1 MSELYFCKRYDQ
13 FKRMILS
20 PLMCFVVCPSDV
32 ALCSKGDKIYKRYQI
47 RFGTKP
53 WYNSSSIQSPCLVL
67 FQNLNKHSTS
77 TPQVYSHLI
86 PCTSHRISDGI
97 TYPPSLHSDNQS
109 ITQGLKVKANVSQ
122 LLQPDKRFHG
132 PPLQSAVHSQ
142 ESKIKV
148 DFFFWTAGKKKF
160 NQSIVQGRRNV
171 DITWRFPF

>member
-1 MSELYFCKRYDQ
+1 
-13 FKRMILS
+13 
-20 PLMCFVVCPSDV
+20 MCFVVCPSDV
-32 ALCSKGDKIYKRYQI
+32 ALCSKGEKIYKRDQI

-109 ITQGLKVKANVSQ
+109 ITQGLKVRANVSQ
-122 LLQPDKRFHG
+122 LLQPDEISWSTIAVSSA
-132 PPLQSAVHSQ
+132 QSRKQNQSR
-142 ESKIKV
+142 
-148 DFFFWTAGKKKF
+148 FFFFEQQEKIYI
-160 NQSIVQGRRNV
+160 NQSIVQGRRNE
-171 DITWRFPF
+171 DITWHFPF